1 MSIDQLSILLDEIK
15 GYVDDYKL
23 TKDENSALK
32 EQIENI
38 RVELETKYSEQIN
51 ALELEKQSLVQ
62 DKEEL
67 VLELAQKDS
76 EINVLN
82 TKVAEIEEQANLNLT
97 KAQEIV
103 NELKEII
110 NA

>member
-1 MSIDQLSILLDEIK
+1 MRDLILE
-15 GYVDDYKL
+15 YVNKVNYQPK
-23 TKDENSALK
+23 TF
-32 EQIENI
+32 
-38 RVELETKYSEQIN
+38 
-51 ALELEKQSLVQ
+51 
-62 DKEEL
+62 EEL